1 MSDDAPTIA
10 LIAAVADNGVIGR
23 NGEMPWHLPA
33 DLRHFKQTT
42 TGNPVIMGRL
52 TYDSI
57 AADIGG
63 PLPDRTNI
71 VLSRSEP
78 DLPDEVVV
86 VDSIEQA
93 VDAARAAAGDTG
105 TVYVIGGATVYE
117 QFLPQADRLV
127 LTEIH
132 DSYEGDTRFPEWD
145 PEAWT
150 EQERSDHEGF
160 SFVEYERD

>member
-86 VDSIEQA
+86 VDSIERA
-93 VDAARAAAGDTG
+93 LDAARAAADDTG
-105 TVYVIGGATVYE
+105 TVCVIGGATVYE